1 MSVCVSVCVC
11 VSIDELGDGERE
23 SSGDGPMDGL
33 EWMWMGRSE
42 QGLRARR
49 RASRVGS
56 HLVLEFPVEETV
68 DDHRLQQ
75 RDDQH
80 DQLHQVCSAACREDV
95 RLQSTAAALGLSM
108 PILLLHSKAPRHT
121 ASCGRGFHGRALVRE
136 IRRRLSRA
144 CACCCISEKG
154 RRRGRMY

>member
-1 MSVCVSVCVC
+1 
-11 VSIDELGDGERE
+11 
-23 SSGDGPMDGL
+23 MDGL

-56 HLVLEFPVEETV
+56 HLVLEFPVEEAV

-80 DQLHQVCSAACREDV
+80 DQLHQVCSAACRAIV
-95 RLQSTAAALGLSM
+95 RVQPTAVAWGLSM
-108 PILLLHSKAPRHT
+108 LILLLHSKAPRHA
-121 ASCGRGFHGRALVRE
+121 ASCSRGFHGRAIARE
-136 IRRRLSRA
+136 IRRRLFRA
-144 CACCCISEKG
+144 CACCCIK
-154 RRRGRMY
+154 